1 MRTHE
6 TPVPQ
11 IMQLKLFMGRV
22 FLSEDEQKRINLY
35 IESEVVNLRYR
46 PHGAAHVRRHLP
58 SVVFESYRNP

>member
-22 FLSEDEQKRINLY
+22 FLSEDEQKRIEPLH
-35 IESEVVNLRYR
+35 R
-46 PHGAAHVRRHLP
+46 VRSIQRL
-58 SVVFESYRNP
+58 